1 MEEWLGGLVKTSLN
15 AEARKPQRGAGSDW
29 ELMQESGMNRF
40 YRRGAK
46 VVEGRKDGG
55 GWDFGGEKSKRGGAE
70 DGEGDAEVGH

>member
-1 MEEWLGGLVKTSLN
+1 MAAGGIVEGRNRN
-15 AEARKPQRGAGSDW
+15 AEVRRAGRGTRRWGFEVED
-29 ELMQESGMNRF
+29 EMNRF